1 MTLTHPLR
9 LAGLILMI
17 LLAASPPEAQA
28 LSLGRLQGSAQIGRP
43 LALTVQIQT
52 DPGEDLSAL
61 CLEAEVYHA
70 ETRQD
75 PRGVRVQAD
84 AAQPAMVR
92 ISSANG
98 VDEPVVTLLLRAGCA
113 QKTTRRYVLLAD
125 PPTDTVAPPALAASS
140 AAPAVSTAPSAPDA
154 SSSAAVPVQTATT
167 TVPHTKALK
176 PPHRKSKRKV
186 TKPRLTLAAPAPPAS
201 QPPSPPAKAGS
212 VSLATTAAP
221 TLGSASATETPTA
234 AAQALAQ
241 ERISLLER
249 DIKAAQAAALRH
261 EAALAGLQARL
272 TKAEAERFP
281 MEVIYA
287 LVGLVLA
294 CLTAVGWLWSRL
306 RRVQADSGEWWSS
319 SVMTPS
325 AAFANSNLAAP
336 VPAAS
341 PAPNPPGN
349 APPAAAAQPPDLNA
363 LIDFDLNQPKAPREP
378 GETASKP

>member
-1 MTLTHPLR
+1 
-9 LAGLILMI
+9 
-17 LLAASPPEAQA
+17 
-28 LSLGRLQGSAQIGRP
+28 
-43 LALTVQIQT
+43 
-52 DPGEDLSAL
+52 
-61 CLEAEVYHA
+61 
-70 ETRQD
+70 
-75 PRGVRVQAD
+75 
-84 AAQPAMVR
+84 
-92 ISSANG
+92 
-98 VDEPVVTLLLRAGCA
+98 VVTLLLRAGCA

-186 TKPRLTLAAPAPPAS
+186 TKPRLTLAAPATPVTG
-201 QPPSPPAKAGS
+201 GS
-212 VSLATTAAP
+212 ASLAATAAP
-221 TLGSASATETPTA
+221 PLGSASATETPTP

-241 ERISLLER
+241 EKISLLER

-281 MEVIYA
+281 MEVVYA

-306 RRVQADSGEWWSS
+306 RRVQADSGEWWSN

-341 PAPNPPGN
+341 PPPNLPGD
-349 APPAAAAQPPDLNA
+349 APPAAAVQPPDLNA

>member
-140 AAPAVSTAPSAPDA
+140 TTPGVPAAPSAPDA
-154 SSSAAVPVQTATT
+154 SSSAAVPVQTDAA

-186 TKPRLTLAAPAPPAS
+186 TKPRLTLAAPAPPAKGGG
-201 QPPSPPAKAGS
+201 A
-212 VSLATTAAP
+212 SLAATAAP
-221 TLGSASATETPTA
+221 PLGSASATETPTA

-241 ERISLLER
+241 EKISLLER

-306 RRVQADSGEWWSS
+306 RRVQADSGEWWSN

-325 AAFANSNLAAP
+325 AAFVNSNLAAP

>member
-1 MTLTHPLR
+1 MTRTHPLR

-186 TKPRLTLAAPAPPAS
+186 TKPRLTLAAPATPVTG
-201 QPPSPPAKAGS
+201 GS
-212 VSLATTAAP
+212 ASLAATAAP
-221 TLGSASATETPTA
+221 PLGSASATETPTP

-241 ERISLLER
+241 EKISLLER

-281 MEVIYA
+281 MEVVYA

-306 RRVQADSGEWWSS
+306 RRVQADSGEWWSN

-341 PAPNPPGN
+341 PPPNLPGD
-349 APPAAAAQPPDLNA
+349 APPAAAVQPPDLNA